1 MSSAVALTLFQKA
14 PIVMTLVISSMAI
27 SALIAVLIK
36 LTESLSMKHGEV
48 ATLQPSVQR
57 SLLPFNL
64 GWQWPQSEDIHMV
77 SQASMR

>member
-1 MSSAVALTLFQKA
+1 MITV
-14 PIVMTLVISSMAI
+14 VIRSMAI
-27 SALIAVLIK
+27 TALIAAEILP
-36 LTESLSMKHGEV
+36 TESLSMKHGEV
-48 ATLQPSVQR
+48 ASLQPSVER